1 MKLINVINLLFF
13 VLISCTG
20 CNCDAPKETYTI
32 QGKLHSDGIPVDEHR
47 LEFYRVYNISGIVKY
62 EFLGTVVPKSNGDY
76 EFSYS
81 TNKDGSHLMIDV
93 LVNTNQTVLK
103 LIFPFNENIN
113 KDFDV
118 TERRNLCLRLKTEN
132 SIEMGDTL
140 KLTLSNYFPY
150 YFNFSNVSL
159 EEVKI
164 PGPIAKDEIFE
175 WYAVNADIK
184 RLVVKKVTSD
194 SLYLRGEYNFP
205 LATDL
210 KLDTIIID
218 Y

>member
-1 MKLINVINLLFF
+1 MKNNTIIRLLLLFLLF
-13 VLISCTG
+13 AG
-20 CNCDAPKETYTI
+20 CNCEGPKDTYTI
-32 QGKLHSDGIPVDEHR
+32 KGRLNSDGIPVVSHR
-47 LEFYRVYNISGIVKY
+47 LEFYRVYNITGIVKY
-62 EFLGTVVPKSNGDY
+62 EFLGTVVPENNGDY
-76 EFSYS
+76 EFSYTS
-81 TNKDGSHLMIDV
+81 NKDGSHLMIDV

-118 TERRNLCLRLKTEN
+118 TERRYLSLRLKTEN

-175 WYAVNADIK
+175 WYAINADIK
-184 RLVVKKVTSD
+184 RIVVKKVTSD

-205 LATDL
+205 LATVL
-210 KLDTIIID
+210 KLDTIIIN